1 MRNRKHFLWLTAM
14 FMMVCLVMTGCA
26 STDQTQPGV
35 TDDPQAT
42 VDTGAVTD
50 APSGDTVNLRV
61 WVGDNEDV
69 AWINQVIERF
79 KAANPS
85 KTYNID
91 VGVQNEGDCSKVVLS
106 DPEAAADVF
115 TFADDQFNSLYNAGA
130 LMEVVDDPDGIRAAN
145 TEDSVAAATGQDGK
159 LYAYPATADNG
170 YFMFYNTEYFTAD
183 DVQTMDGMLA
193 KAAEA
198 GKYVAYP
205 MSNGWYFYSF
215 FKGAGLDMHV
225 MDDGVTNTCNWNAT
239 DTEITGVEVMQA
251 LLDIAANPGFREADS
266 DPFVA
271 GVKDGSIIAG
281 VSGTWN
287 ANVAAEAWG
296 DSYAATKL
304 PTFTVAGRQVQMA
317 SFSGFKLVGVNKYS
331 DNVGDAMDFAAF
343 MTNYESQVSRFEMR
357 RQGPSN
363 VEALASDVV
372 QAEPAIAA
380 VVSQTEFADVQR
392 VGSKYWDPA
401 AALGK
406 IIVNGNPDNQDL
418 QTLLDNAVAGIT
430 APADQ

>member
-1 MRNRKHFLWLTAM
+1 MKKHLLSLMALMTMIVLT
-14 FMMVCLVMTGCA
+14 MTGCA
-26 STDQTQPGV
+26 STDTPAQP
-35 TDDPQAT
+35 
-42 VDTGAVTD
+42 AVTD
-50 APSGDTVNLRV
+50 APETSEAPAGSNVNLRV

-79 KAANPS
+79 KAAHPEN
-85 KTYNID
+85 TYQID

-130 LMEVVDDPDGIRAAN
+130 LMEVVDDPDGVRAAH
-145 TEDSVAAATGQDGK
+145 TADSIAATTGQDGK

-170 YFMFYNTEYFTAD
+170 YFMFYNTEYFTQD
-183 DVQTMDGMLA
+183 DVQSLDAMLD

-205 MSNGWYFYSF
+205 MSNGWYIYSF

-225 MDDGVTNTCNWNAT
+225 TDDGVTNTCNWNAT
-239 DTEITGVEVMQA
+239 DTPITGVQVLQA
-251 LLDIAANPGFREADS
+251 LLDLAANPGFREADS

-287 ANVAAEAWG
+287 ANVAAETWG
-296 DSYAATKL
+296 DNYAATKL
-304 PTFTVAGRQVQMA
+304 PTFTVDGQQVQMA

-363 VEALASDVV
+363 MEALASDVV

-380 VVSQTEFADVQR
+380 VVAQTEFADVQR

-406 IIVNGNPDNQDL
+406 IIVNGNPDKEDL

>member
-1 MRNRKHFLWLTAM
+1 MKNRMRMPLLLALLMTLC
-14 FMMVCLVMTGCA
+14 VLLTGCA
-26 STDQTQPGV
+26 GDDTTQSTA
-35 TDDPQAT
+35 TDAPQAT
-42 VDTGAVTD
+42 DD
-50 APSGDTVNLRV
+50 ATAQPASGETVSLRV
-61 WVGDNEDV
+61 WVGDNKDV
-69 AWINQVIERF
+69 EWINQVIANF
-79 KAANPS
+79 QAANPGT
-85 KTYNID
+85 TYQID
-91 VGVQNEGDCSKVVLS
+91 VGVQNEGDCSKIVLN

-130 LMEVVDDPDGIRAAN
+130 LMEVVDDPEGIIAAN
-145 TEDSVAAATGQDGK
+145 TPDSIAAATGTDGK

-170 YFMFYNTEYFTAD
+170 YFMFYNTEYFTQE
-183 DVQTMDGMLA
+183 DVQSLDTMLD

-225 MDDGVTNTCNWNAT
+225 MEDGVTNTCNWNAT
-239 DTEITGVEVMQA
+239 DTPITGVQVMQA
-251 LLDIAANPGFREADS
+251 LLDIAAHPGFREADS

-287 ANVAAEAWG
+287 ANVAADTWG
-296 DSYAATKL
+296 DHYMATKL
-304 PTFTVAGRQVQMA
+304 PTFTVNGQQVQMA

-331 DNVGDAMDFAAF
+331 KNVGDAMDFAAF

-363 VEALASDVV
+363 MEALASDVV

-380 VVSQTEFADVQR
+380 VIAQTEFADVQR
-392 VGSKYWDPA
+392 VGAKYWDPA

-406 IIVNGNPDNQDL
+406 IIVNGNPDGQDL

-430 APADQ
+430 APAE